1 MIEHVTIGHR
11 DNENGSKL
19 FEIVMPRFGLG
30 VWQMDNETCKSS
42 VLHALNQ
49 GYRLID
55 TATAYG
61 NEEAVGEAIRE
72 SNIPREDIFVVTKLR
87 RVHATGYDETL
98 QRCRESLVSLGLEY
112 IDLYLVHAPPEN
124 ISAREDVWRAMEDC
138 MKIGLT
144 RSIGVSNY
152 GKSHLQAMRDY
163 ATILPSVNQI
173 EIHPWL
179 QRPELREA
187 TIDIGAIPM
196 GYSPLARGQKVND
209 NEIVQIANSIGCTPA
224 QAAIKWVYD
233 TGAITI
239 PESSN
244 HGRINENLESLNFDL
259 SDFKNNFSSLEESY
273 ISGWDPTTEP

>member
-1 MIEHVTIGHR
+1 MGAREGQWFQTSTSNDSSLVGRPIVMIEHVTIGHR

-42 VLHALNQ
+42 VLYALNQ

-72 SNIPREDIFVVTKLR
+72 SNIPREEIFIVTKLR

-98 QRCRESLVSLGLEY
+98 QRCRESLVSLDLDY

-152 GKSHLQAMRDY
+152 GISHLQAMRDY

-196 GYSPLARGQKVND
+196 GYSPLARGQKVN
-209 NEIVQIANSIGCTPA
+209 NHEIGQIANSIGCTPA

-239 PESSN
+239 PKSV
-244 HGRINENLESLNFDL
+244 
-259 SDFKNNFSSLEESY
+259 SY
-273 ISGWDPTTEP
+273 THLTLPTNREV

>member
-98 QRCRESLVSLGLEY
+98 QRCRESLVSLDLDY

-152 GKSHLQAMRDY
+152 GQSHLQAMRDY

-187 TIDIGAIPM
+187 TIDVGAVPM

-209 NEIVQIANSIGCTPA
+209 PEIGQIANSIGCTPA

-239 PESSN
+239 PKSSN

-259 SDFKNNFSSLEESY
+259 SAFKNDFSSLEESY
-273 ISGWDPTTEP
+273 MAGWGPPTAP

>member
-1 MIEHVTIGHR
+1 
-11 DNENGSKL
+11 
-19 FEIVMPRFGLG
+19 
-30 VWQMDNETCKSS
+30 
-42 VLHALNQ
+42 
-49 GYRLID
+49 
-55 TATAYG
+55 
-61 NEEAVGEAIRE
+61 
-72 SNIPREDIFVVTKLR
+72 
-87 RVHATGYDETL
+87 
-98 QRCRESLVSLGLEY
+98 
-112 IDLYLVHAPPEN
+112 
-124 ISAREDVWRAMEDC
+124 

-187 TIDIGAIPM
+187 TIDIGAIPI

-239 PESSN
+239 PKSSN

>member
-98 QRCRESLVSLGLEY
+98 QRCRESLVSLDLDY

-179 QRPELREA
+179 QRTELRDA
-187 TIDIGAIPM
+187 TIDVGAIPM

-209 NEIVQIANSIGCTPA
+209 HKISQIANSIGCTPA

-239 PESSN
+239 PKSSN

-259 SDFKNNFSSLEESY
+259 SDYRNDFSSLEESY
-273 ISGWDPTTEP
+273 VSGWDPTTEP